1 MKNLK
6 LLNNLIFQI
15 LLIIIYLFPALAIEP
30 VDIWKSNSE
39 ITSETLD
46 LEEEKA
52 NEENVKQSLFKKS
65 EIENNIIF
73 EEGEKNSNFDQIFG
87 LFDPAENDL
96 SLRIWIESDGKII
109 LEHLKRIEKINLS
122 KDSEELLTKILFTNA
137 YGPVK
142 NINPKVFLNYKI
154 EWLIKNEKINIIE
167 KFLEKN
173 PNLENKTNL
182 LKYLVEEYLSRANIN
197 GACEKMK
204 FINREISNDYID
216 KFRIYCLI
224 TEKKIDEA
232 QLQYDL
238 LKERGFKDSFYNN
251 KINYLL
257 GYTEKIDTKI
267 SDIDLSDIDLN
278 N

>member
-15 LLIIIYLFPALAIEP
+15 LLIIIYLFPVLAIEP

-65 EIENNIIF
+65 KIENNIIF
-73 EEGEKNSNFDQIFG
+73 EEGEKNLNFDQVFG

-142 NINPKVFLNYKI
+142 NINPKVF
-154 EWLIKNEKINIIE
+154 
-167 KFLEKN
+167 
-173 PNLENKTNL
+173 
-182 LKYLVEEYLSRANIN
+182 
-197 GACEKMK
+197 
-204 FINREISNDYID
+204 
-216 KFRIYCLI
+216 
-224 TEKKIDEA
+224 
-232 QLQYDL
+232 
-238 LKERGFKDSFYNN
+238 
-251 KINYLL
+251 
-257 GYTEKIDTKI
+257 
-267 SDIDLSDIDLN
+267 
-278 N
+278 